1 MPDLLEENLEQ
12 IAKSLTPKETLEFSL
27 ANKEIYQK
35 LLLIIFLELYKQH
48 QEKYSNQHQDNDEE
62 QGIFQFDEDIEK
74 QNEEQEQPLANIFQK
89 IKDKNIL
96 AIEEL
101 KSQPLMQE
109 IIAEI
114 DAKENPNHFFMPL
127 SRSSSTSSLESKKSQ
142 TK

>member
-1 MPDLLEENLEQ
+1 MPDLPEGMLEKITEF
-12 IAKSLTPKETLEFSL
+12 LTLDKMGNFSL

-35 LLLIIFLELYKQH
+35 LLPTIFLQLYKQH

-109 IIAEI
+109 IIAIVEER
-114 DAKENPNHFFMPL
+114 ENPNQFL
-127 SRSSSTSSLESKKSQ
+127 YDRSFSAFSLESKKSQ

>member
-109 IIAEI
+109 IIAIVEER
-114 DAKENPNHFFMPL
+114 ENPNQFL
-127 SRSSSTSSLESKKSQ
+127 YDRSFSAFSLESKKSQ

>member
-1 MPDLLEENLEQ
+1 MPDLPEGMLEKITEF
-12 IAKSLTPKETLEFSL
+12 LTLDKMGNFSL

-109 IIAEI
+109 IIAIVEER
-114 DAKENPNHFFMPL
+114 ENPNQFL
-127 SRSSSTSSLESKKSQ
+127 YDRSFSAFSLESKKSQ

>member
-48 QEKYSNQHQDNDEE
+48 QEKYSNQHQDSDEE

-101 KSQPLMQE
+101 KSQPLMQQ
-109 IIAEI
+109 IIAIVEER
-114 DAKENPNHFFMPL
+114 ENPNQFL
-127 SRSSSTSSLESKKSQ
+127 YDRSFSAFSLESKKSQ

>member
-101 KSQPLMQE
+101 KSQPLMQQ
-109 IIAEI
+109 IIAIVEER
-114 DAKENPNHFFMPL
+114 ENPNQFL
-127 SRSSSTSSLESKKSQ
+127 YDRSFSAFSLESKKSQ

>member
-1 MPDLLEENLEQ
+1 MPDLPEGMLEKITEF
-12 IAKSLTPKETLEFSL
+12 LTLDKMGNFSL

-96 AIEEL
+96 VIEEL
-101 KSQPLMQE
+101 KSQPLMQK
-109 IIAEI
+109 IIAIVEER
-114 DAKENPNHFFMPL
+114 ENPNQFL
-127 SRSSSTSSLESKKSQ
+127 YDRSFSAFSLESKKSQ

>member
-1 MPDLLEENLEQ
+1 MPDLPEGMLEKITEF
-12 IAKSLTPKETLEFSL
+12 LTLDKMGNFSL

-35 LLLIIFLELYKQH
+35 LLPTIFLQLYKKH
-48 QEKYSNQHQDNDEE
+48 QEKYSNQPQDSDEE
-62 QGIFQFDEDIEK
+62 PMMFQFDEDIEK

-109 IIAEI
+109 IIAIVEER
-114 DAKENPNHFFMPL
+114 ENPNHFL
-127 SRSSSTSSLESKKSQ
+127 YDRSFSAFSIDPFLHSL
-142 TK
+142 

>member
-48 QEKYSNQHQDNDEE
+48 QEKYSNQHQDSDEE

-109 IIAEI
+109 IIAIVEER
-114 DAKENPNHFFMPL
+114 ENPNQFL
-127 SRSSSTSSLESKKSQ
+127 YDRSFSAFSLESKKSQ